1 MKPKVK
7 DDLNVLQLMAMVN
20 QLPWILHTIARA
32 LAGPFD
38 KINGDLFEIKID
50 YKEEVI

>member
-20 QLPWILHTIARA
+20 QLPWILQRIAIA
-32 LAGPFD
+32 EDAQFN